1 MNEKGPGGIRAL
13 TVRPW
18 TASMLRRIEGN
29 GQQDLPGLVHHFK
42 LPAAPIDLVGFA
54 VLPQFMNGLERL
66 VMGCLYVR
74 HLDARLIQDTFMRMY
89 KMKVAMH
96 ARQP

>member
-1 MNEKGPGGIRAL
+1 
-13 TVRPW
+13 
-18 TASMLRRIEGN
+18 
-29 GQQDLPGLVHHFK
+29 
-42 LPAAPIDLVGFA
+42 
-54 VLPQFMNGLERL
+54 
-66 VMGCLYVR
+66 MGCLYVR

>member
-1 MNEKGPGGIRAL
+1 
-13 TVRPW
+13 
-18 TASMLRRIEGN
+18 MLRRIEGN
-29 GQQDLPGLVHHFK
+29 GQQNLPGLVNDLQ

-54 VLPQFMNGLERL
+54 VLPQFLNGLKRL
-66 VMGCLYVR
+66 IMGCLYVR
-74 HLDARLIQDTFMRMY
+74 YLDARLIQDTFMRMY